1 MVRKF
6 ITAMVI
12 AGSFAISGC
21 ATVKGA
27 ASDVHSVAD
36 CTEDMINRGEC

>member
-1 MVRKF
+1 MVRK
-6 ITAMVI
+6 IVTALVL

-21 ATVKGA
+21 NTVKGA
-27 ASDVHSVAD
+27 AADVHSVAD

>member
-6 ITAMVI
+6 VTALVL

-21 ATVKGA
+21 NTVSGA
-27 ASDVHSVAD
+27 GEDIQSVAE

>member
-6 ITAMVI
+6 VTALVI

-21 ATVKGA
+21 NTVKGA
-27 ASDVHSVAD
+27 AADVESVAD
-36 CTEDMINRGEC
+36 CTQDIINRGEC